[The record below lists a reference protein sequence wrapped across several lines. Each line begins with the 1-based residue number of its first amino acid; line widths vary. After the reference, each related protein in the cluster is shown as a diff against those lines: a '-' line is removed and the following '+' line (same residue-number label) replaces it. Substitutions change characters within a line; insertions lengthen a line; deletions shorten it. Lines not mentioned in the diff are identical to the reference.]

1 MVYNMIPER
10 LERQKQKTNAVRSN
24 RAVAYIRVSTKD
36 QMDNESMDTQE
47 EKIEQYALQQ
57 GLEIVKWFKEEGKSA
72 KTAKKRDAMQEMLIY
87 IARNKGK
94 VGYALFYKMW
104 RASRDAP
111 SYYTDIKSTLNALG
125 VSVRSATEPI
135 TDDPVGRYMEG
146 MFVLGG
152 QLDNEVKGE
161 TAKDNMSSVAK
172 QGWWQGSPPPGYS
185 IKKIKISPDKYRT
198 TLARNE
204 HSNTVLGLYEAY
216 ATGQYSKADVKRM
229 AREKGLKNVQGG
241 WLNDTS
247 IDRLLSQPAYAGYV
261 CNKHTNWEM
270 FDGKHIAEAII
281 STDLFDKV
289 QRVLAQQ
296 SRRAN
301 KKDKRKI
308 GVNPLYPFAK
318 WLICPDCGNNYRGS
332 APRSGGGSHTPRYGC
347 SSKECVGKSKSMK
360 ADILHAHFADMLGD
374 ITPTEG
380 VIKLYKEILD
390 RQALKQLGNI
400 NSRLEA
406 QRKRLG
412 ELDKERLEALRN
424 ANNGSLSSDEKDEVI
439 AYITSDKSE
448 IQENIDKLEEQQ
460 QVKQSAIEYALN
472 FMHDVKRL
480 WLDADPDLKIRF
492 QKMIFPEGLTFDT
505 STVTFGTST
514 ISPLYTYAPNK
525 KDLSVKEKSLLVTLD
540 HPIYKAIVT
549 EIVRWNEILRGL
561 EPVLVR

>member
-1 MVYNMIPER
+1 MLPER
-10 LERQKQKTNAVRSN
+10 LERQKQKSNAVRSN

-185 IKKIKISPDKYRT
+185 IKKIKISPDKSRS
-198 TLARNE
+198 TLTRNND
-204 HSNTVLGLYEAY
+204 SSTVLELYEAY
-216 ATGQYSKADVKRM
+216 ATGQYSKADIKRM
-229 AREKGLKNVQGG
+229 AREKGLKNVRGG

-270 FDGKHIAEAII
+270 FDGKHITEAII

-296 SRRAN
+296 SKRAN
-301 KKDKRKI
+301 KKDKRVV
-308 GVNPLYPFAK
+308 GVNPQYPFAK
-318 WLICPDCGNNYRGS
+318 WLICPDCSKNYRGS
-332 APRSGGGSHTPRYGC
+332 APRSGNGAHIPRYGC

-360 ADILHAHFADMLGD
+360 ADILHSHFADMLGN

-380 VIKLYKEILD
+380 VLKLYKEILD
-390 RQALKQLGNI
+390 RQAIKQLGNI
-400 NSRLEA
+400 NSRLNA

-424 ANNGSLSSDEKDEVI
+424 ANNGSLSPNEKDELI
-439 AYITSDKSE
+439 AVITSDKSE
-448 IQENIDKLEEQQ
+448 ILENISELEEQQ

-472 FMHDVKRL
+472 FMHDVQRL
-480 WLDADPDLKIRF
+480 WVDADPDLKIRF

-514 ISPLYTYAPNK
+514 ISPLYRYAPNK
-525 KDLSVKEKSLLVTLD
+525 NDLSMKDKSSLVNLSEANSQKYDALVKYADSIIAERST
-540 HPIYKAIVT
+540 
-549 EIVRWNEILRGL
+549 
-561 EPVLVR
+561 

>member
-1 MVYNMIPER
+1 M
-10 LERQKQKTNAVRSN
+10 K
-24 RAVAYIRVSTKD
+24 
-36 QMDNESMDTQE
+36 TQE
-47 EKIEQYALQQ
+47 AKIEEYAQRE
-57 GLEIVKWFKEEGKSA
+57 GFEIVKWFREEGKSA

-87 IARNKGK
+87 LARNRGK
-94 VGYALFYKMW
+94 IGYALFYKMW

-111 SYYTDIKSTLNALG
+111 SYYKDIKATLNALG

-135 TDDPVGRYMEG
+135 NDTPVGRYMEG

-185 IKKIKISPDKYRT
+185 IKKVKISVDKYRS
-198 TLARNE
+198 TLTKNKDSSTILE
-204 HSNTVLGLYEAY
+204 LYEAY
-216 ATGQYSKADVKRM
+216 ATGLYTKADIKRM
-229 AREKGLKNVQGG
+229 AKEKGLKNVQGG

-261 CNKHTNWEM
+261 CNKHTGWEM
-270 FDGKHIAEAII
+270 FDGKHITEAII
-281 STDLFDKV
+281 SPDLFDKV

-296 SRRAN
+296 SKRAN

-308 GVNPLYPFAK
+308 GVNPAYPFAK
-318 WLICPDCGNNYRGS
+318 WLMCPNCHKNYRGS
-332 APRSGGGSHTPRYGC
+332 APRSGNGAHFARYGC

-360 ADILHAHFADMLGD
+360 ADLLHAHFADMLGD

-380 VIKLYKEILD
+380 VLKLYKEILD
-390 RQALKQLGNI
+390 RQAIKQLGNI
-400 NSRLEA
+400 NKRLDA

-439 AYITSDKSE
+439 AYITADKAE
-448 IQENIDKLEEQQ
+448 ILENISELEEQQ

-480 WLDADPDLKIRF
+480 WIDADPDLKIRF

-505 STVTFGTST
+505 ATVTFGTST
-514 ISPLYTYAPNK
+514 ISPLYTYAPIK
-525 KDLSVKEKSLLVTLD
+525 KDLSVK
-540 HPIYKAIVT
+540 
-549 EIVRWNEILRGL
+549 
-561 EPVLVR
+561 

>member
-1 MVYNMIPER
+1 MVTNMIPER

-24 RAVAYIRVSTKD
+24 KAVAYIRVSTD
-36 QMDNESMDTQE
+36 EQVNNESLSTQ
-47 EKIEQYALQQ
+47 KARIEQYALQE
-57 GLEIVKWFKEEGKSA
+57 GLEIVKWFVEEGVSA
-72 KTAKKRDAMQEMLIY
+72 KTVKKRDAMKELLIY
-87 IARNKGK
+87 LARNKGK
-94 VGYALFYKMW
+94 IGYTVFYKMW

-111 SYYTDIKSTLNALG
+111 SYYTDIRATLSALG

-135 TDDPVGRYMEG
+135 TDTPIGRYLEG
-146 MFVLGG
+146 SFILAG

-185 IKKIKISPDKYRT
+185 IKKVKINVDKYRS
-198 TLARNE
+198 TLKRNE
-204 HSNTVLGLYEAY
+204 HSSTILSLYEDY
-216 ATGQYSKADVKRM
+216 ATGQYTKADIKRM

-261 CNKHTNWEM
+261 CNKHTGWEM
-270 FDGKHIAEAII
+270 FDGKHITEAIV
-281 STDLFDKV
+281 SPDLFDKV
-289 QRVLAQQ
+289 QRVLDQQ

-308 GVNPLYPFAK
+308 GVNPDYPFTK
-318 WLICPDCGNNYRGS
+318 WLMCPNCHNNYRGS
-332 APRSGGGSHTPRYGC
+332 APRSGNGAHFGRYGC
-347 SSKECVGKSKSMK
+347 SSKECVGKVKSMK
-360 ADILHAHFADMLGD
+360 ADVLHAHFADMLAD
-374 ITPTEG
+374 IAPTNG
-380 VIKLYKEILD
+380 VLKLYKEILD
-390 RQALKQLGNI
+390 RQSIKQLGNI
-400 NSRLEA
+400 NKRLEA

-439 AYITSDKSE
+439 AYITADKAE
-448 IQENIDKLEEQQ
+448 IQENISELEEQQ

-472 FMHDVKRL
+472 FMHDVQRL
-480 WLDADPDLKIRF
+480 WVDADADLKIRF

-514 ISPLYTYAPNK
+514 ISPLYRYAPNK
-525 KDLSVKEKSLLVTLD
+525 NDLSMKDKSSLVT
-540 HPIYKAIVT
+540 PAGFEPAIFRMRT
-549 EIVRWNEILRGL
+549 
-561 EPVLVR
+561 